1 MKPKKYTSSDKVNK
15 ALELRK
21 LCMSTHSSTCVL
33 IGDSFI
39 SRLEWRHK
47 ILADSYFKDWI
58 NLGIGGDKVE
68 NLLWRVKNGDFPRKS
83 RKVFIS
89 IGTNNILKND
99 TLSIANTIIE
109 ISEIIKATGS
119 EVYICAQYPRTN
131 KEMSDEISKLNSL
144 LQSK

>member
-1 MKPKKYTSSDKVNK
+1 MQNLYVLKPKKYTSSDKVNK

-21 LCMSTHSSTCVL
+21 LYTHSSTCVL

-47 ILADSYFKDWI
+47 ILAYSYFKDWI

-89 IGTNNILKND
+89 IGTNNIL
-99 TLSIANTIIE
+99 
-109 ISEIIKATGS
+109 
-119 EVYICAQYPRTN
+119 
-131 KEMSDEISKLNSL
+131 
-144 LQSK
+144 

>member
-1 MKPKKYTSSDKVNK
+1 MQNLYVLKPKKYTSRDKVNK

-39 SRLEWRHK
+39 SRLEWRLK

-89 IGTNNILKND
+89 IGTNNIL
-99 TLSIANTIIE
+99 
-109 ISEIIKATGS
+109 
-119 EVYICAQYPRTN
+119 
-131 KEMSDEISKLNSL
+131 
-144 LQSK
+144 